1 MARILLA
8 IVVIVVLV
16 AAAGAFVVWRY
27 PLEIAD
33 AMSRRAMSK
42 AGFTRGTLAG
52 PHGALSYW
60 SGGSAAPVV
69 ILLHG
74 GADEG
79 SSWSKTAPTLAASH
93 RVVVPDLPGHGE
105 SEPKQG
111 PLPVGLLV
119 ESIGALVEQEAAR
132 GPVTLVG
139 NSLGG
144 WVALHLAIQKPAQVG
159 RLVLEDAGGMYWTGA
174 EPVNFQPKTRQE
186 SLALFRAT
194 TGPDISVPPSFVID
208 RLGER
213 LREGPMSRLLQASVV
228 EFLLLDQLAQVSQ
241 RADLIWGDHD
251 KVLPL
256 DYAEEMARR
265 LPNAKL
271 HVMARTGHVPHREKP
286 REFNELLMKV
296 LGTPEP

>member
-8 IVVIVVLV
+8 LVIIVVLAV
-16 AAAGAFVVWRY
+16 AAGAFAVWRY

-33 AMSRRAMSK
+33 ALARRSLK
-42 AGFTRGTLAG
+42 QAGLARAALST

-60 SGGSAAPVV
+60 AGGAGDATV

-79 SSWSKTAPTLAASH
+79 STWAKTVPVLTGRH

-105 SEPKQG
+105 SEPTQG
-111 PLPVGLLV
+111 PLPVGLIV

-132 GPVTLVG
+132 GPVTIVG

-144 WVALHLAIQKPAQVG
+144 WAALHLALLKPERVG
-159 RLVLEDAGGMYWTGA
+159 RLVLEDAGGMLWL
-174 EPVNFQPKTRQE
+174 EPVVANFQPKDRAAT
-186 SLALFRAT
+186 LAMFKAT
-194 TGPDISVPPSFVID
+194 TGPDTSVPAGFILD

-228 EFLLLDQLAQVSQ
+228 EFLLLDQLAQVRQ

-251 KVLPL
+251 QTLPL
-256 DYAEEMARR
+256 KYAEAMAKR
-265 LPNAKL
+265 LPNAEL
-271 HVMARTGHVPHREKP
+271 HVIARAGHVPHREKP
-286 REFNELLMKV
+286 REFNELLQKI
-296 LGTPEP
+296 LSAP